1 MDTSTPL
8 KYVKGVG
15 PARAEILQGKGLLTV
30 EDLLAYAPFRY
41 EDRSNVKSIAQLAPG
56 EVATVIAEVKSA
68 KLAGFRRRN
77 LGLFEAEFTD
87 SSRQRLMGKWFHGGY
102 LADRFTPGQRV
113 ALFAKIELD
122 SYTGD
127 LLMMHPEFE
136 ILTGSDGDGD
146 EALHTGRVVPIYEAA
161 GKITTRVF
169 RSLLDRVLDN
179 LTPLEDPLP
188 VHLRER
194 FKLPD
199 RWTAMK
205 ELHFPPQDSDLRLLN
220 SFRSPAQYRLI
231 FEEFFWLE
239 CGLSL
244 KKEKARLQPGISFE
258 LNDKVRDKIKAMLP
272 FKPTGAQKRV
282 LAEIAADMREPHP
295 MSRLLQG
302 DVGSGKTLVAA
313 EAAVIAIENGYQ
325 AVVLAP
331 TEILASQHY
340 LYFKNLFQKLG
351 YVVALLTGSATP
363 REKKQLKKLI
373 AEGLVHFGIGTHALI
388 EEDVEFNRLGLA
400 IVDEQH
406 RFGVMQRL
414 KLFEKGRHPDVLV
427 MTATPI
433 PRTLALTVYGDLD
446 ISVIDEM
453 PPGRK
458 PIVTR
463 HVTEDQSERVY
474 TFIRKQID
482 LGRQAYVV
490 YPLIEESE
498 TQSMKAA
505 QQMHEHLSEK
515 VFPDLA
521 VGLLHGKLRPDDK
534 EDVMSRFKR
543 GEIEILVST
552 TVIEVGVDVPNATV
566 MVIEQAERFGLAQLH
581 QLRGRVGRGAEQSYC
596 ILITGRLN
604 DTGRERIRTM
614 VESSDGF
621 YIAEMDMKLRGPGEF
636 FGTRQSGLPA
646 LRIASIVRDPDVL
659 EIARGEAESF
669 IRNPPSA
676 EELRRAIAYIRD
688 HWQRRYGLIQ
698 VG

>member
-1 MDTSTPL
+1 LDTSTPL

-122 SYTGD
+122 SYTGE

-258 LNDKVRDKIKAMLP
+258 LNDKVREKIKAMLP

-351 YVVALLTGSATP
+351 YVVVLLTGSATP

-388 EEDVEFNRLGLA
+388 EEDVEFKRLGLA

-414 KLFEKGRHPDVLV
+414 KLFEKGQHPDVLV

-505 QQMHEHLSEK
+505 QQMHEHLSGK

-543 GEIEILVST
+543 GEIKILVST